1 MEFITLIAL
10 VALYQFVFIPVLKR
24 KTGFIRPSEPKV
36 FYDYKTKWQ
45 LPFELIVISLCVA
58 GILLLTPA
66 FGLATSAFILISFV
80 VILLTR
86 GMLEK
91 RYEPDFRHYIVS
103 FSHAIAIT
111 LAFAGLLIYALVLN

>member
-1 MEFITLIAL
+1 MEFIIFIVL
-10 VALYQFVFIPVLKR
+10 VLLYQFVFIPVLKR

-45 LPFELIVISLCVA
+45 LPFELIIIFLCMA
-58 GILLLTPA
+58 GVLLLTPA
-66 FGLATSAFILISFV
+66 LGLATSAFILIAFV

-91 RYEPDFRHYIVS
+91 RYEPDFRHYPVS
-103 FSHAIAIT
+103 FSHAIALT
-111 LAFAGLLIYALVLN
+111 LASAGVLIYALVLN